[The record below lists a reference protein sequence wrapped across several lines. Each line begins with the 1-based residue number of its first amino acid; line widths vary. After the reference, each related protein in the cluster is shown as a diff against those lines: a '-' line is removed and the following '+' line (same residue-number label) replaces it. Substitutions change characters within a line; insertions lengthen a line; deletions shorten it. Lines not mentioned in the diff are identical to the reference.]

1 MLFTVPRRTGPSG
14 SRPSAACALPTKTLS
29 AVTGLL
35 ISLPLMAA
43 EPQSPAQELLR
54 QQQRERVQRE
64 QLESSPDVRLDVAP
78 DTTGPLRLPQ
88 NEAPCFKI
96 DRILLTGEQAGD
108 FQWALR
114 AANPA
119 DDPVQGRCVGAG
131 GINLTMKRIQNAII
145 ARGFITTRVLAESQD
160 LNQGTL
166 SLVLVPGRIK
176 HIRFAEGTSSRANA
190 WNAMPA
196 APGDVLNL
204 RDIEQ
209 ALENFKRVPTAEA
222 DVQITPAQG
231 DDAQPGESDVVI
243 AWKQA
248 IPVRVSLSVDDSG
261 SKQTGKYQGNVALSL
276 DNLASLN
283 DLFYISFNH
292 DLGGGERGDRGSRG
306 HTVHYSVPYGYW
318 QLSLTSS
325 EYDYHQTI
333 AGNNQTYSY
342 EGRSRNNEVVLSR
355 VIYRDAVRKTTVSLG
370 GWSRTSSNYID
381 DTEIE
386 VQRRRMAGW
395 QAGLNHR
402 EFIGTSTLDLGVGY
416 RRGTGAK
423 NALRAPE
430 EDLGEGTSRAQI
442 ITANAQLQVPFTLA
456 DQRLR
461 YIAGWRG
468 QWNRTPLI
476 PQDRFSIGGRYSVR
490 GFDGEQILSAERGW
504 TLSNDL
510 GLSLANT
517 GQELYLGMDYGEVG
531 GHSTRYL
538 SGRRLAGAVV
548 GLRGGYKQF
557 SYDLYTG
564 KPLEKPRG
572 FKTADITSGF
582 TANWSF

>member
-1 MLFTVPRRTGPSG
+1 MSFDALLRTKPSVLLQSCVATCSLVG
-14 SRPSAACALPTKTLS
+14 FLTSAAAL
-29 AVTGLL
+29 
-35 ISLPLMAA
+35 AA
-43 EPQSPAQELLR
+43 EPQAPAQQLLL
-54 QQQRERVQRE
+54 QQQRERAQRE
-64 QLESSPDVRLDVAP
+64 QLEQSPDVRLE
-78 DTTGPLRLPQ
+78 GPLDSAGNLRLPR
-88 NEAPCFKI
+88 NETPCFKI
-96 DRILLTGEQAGD
+96 DRVVLSGDQAED

-119 DDPVQGRCVGAG
+119 DDPVQGRCVGSA

-145 ARGFITTRVLAESQD
+145 AKGFITTRVLAQAQD

-176 HIRFAEGTSSRANA
+176 HIRFAEGTSARANY

-196 APGDVLNL
+196 SPGDVLNL

-222 DVQITPAQG
+222 DVQITPAEG
-231 DDAQPGESDVVI
+231 ADAQPGESDVVI

-292 DLGGGERGDRGSRG
+292 DLGGGQSGDRGSKG
-306 HTVHYSVPYGYW
+306 HTVHYSVPYDYW

-333 AGNNQTYSY
+333 AGVNQAYSY
-342 EGRSRNNEVVLSR
+342 SGRSRTNEVQLSR
-355 VIYRDAVRKTTVSLG
+355 VIYRDAVRKTTVSVG
-370 GWSRTSSNYID
+370 GWSRTSSNYIE

-386 VQRRRMAGW
+386 LQRRRMAGW
-395 QAGLNHR
+395 QAGINHR
-402 EFIGTSTLDLGVGY
+402 EFIGASTLDLGVGY
-416 RRGTGAK
+416 RRGTGARD
-423 NALRAPE
+423 ALRAPE
-430 EDLGEGTSRAQI
+430 EENGEGTSRSQI
-442 ITANAQLQVPFTLA
+442 ITANAQLQLPFTLA

-476 PQDRFSIGGRYSVR
+476 PQDRFSIGGRYTVR

-504 TLSNDL
+504 TFSNDL

-517 GQELYLGMDYGEVG
+517 GQELYLGVDYGEVG
-531 GHSTRYL
+531 GHSTQYL

-557 SYDLYTG
+557 SYDIYTG
-564 KPLEKPRG
+564 KPLEKPKG
-572 FKTADITSGF
+572 FQTADVTSGF
-582 TANWSF
+582 SANWSF

>member
-1 MLFTVPRRTGPSG
+1 MSFD
-14 SRPSAACALPTKTLS
+14 ALPRTKPSVLLQSCVATCSLVGFLTS
-29 AVTGLL
+29 ATAL
-35 ISLPLMAA
+35 AA
-43 EPQSPAQELLR
+43 EPQAPAQQLLL
-54 QQQRERVQRE
+54 QQQRERAQRE
-64 QLESSPDVRLDVAP
+64 QLEPSPDVRLEAP
-78 DTTGPLRLPQ
+78 QDSAGTLRLPR
-88 NEAPCFKI
+88 NETPCFKI
-96 DRILLTGEQAGD
+96 DRVVLTGEQSED

-114 AANPA
+114 AANPS
-119 DDPVQGRCVGAG
+119 DDPVLGQCIGSA

-145 ARGFITTRVLAESQD
+145 AKGFITTRVLAQAQD

-176 HIRFAEGTSSRANA
+176 HIRFAPGTSSRANY

-222 DVQITPAQG
+222 DVQITPAEG
-231 DDAQPGESDVVI
+231 ADAQPGESDVVI

-261 SKQTGKYQGNVALSL
+261 SKQTGKYQGNVAVSL
-276 DNLASLN
+276 DNLATLN

-292 DLGGGERGDRGSRG
+292 DLGGGQSGDRGSKG
-306 HTVHYSVPYGYW
+306 HTVHYSVPYDYW

-333 AGNNQTYSY
+333 AGVNQAYSY
-342 EGRSRNNEVVLSR
+342 SGRSRTNEVQLSR
-355 VIYRDAVRKTTVSLG
+355 VIYRDAVRKTTVSVG
-370 GWSRTSSNYID
+370 GWSRTSSNYIE

-386 VQRRRMAGW
+386 FQRRRMAGW
-395 QAGLNHR
+395 QAGINHR
-402 EFIGTSTLDLGVGY
+402 EFIGASTLDLGVGY
-416 RRGTGAK
+416 RRGTGARD
-423 NALRAPE
+423 ALRAPE
-430 EDLGEGTSRAQI
+430 EETGEGTSRSQI
-442 ITANAQLQVPFTLA
+442 ISANAQLQVPFTLS

-461 YIAGWRG
+461 YVAGWRG

-476 PQDRFSIGGRYSVR
+476 PQDRFSIGGRYTVR

-504 TLSNDL
+504 TFSNDL

-517 GQELYLGMDYGEVG
+517 GQELYLGVDYGEVG
-531 GHSTRYL
+531 GHSAQYL

-557 SYDLYTG
+557 SYDIYTG
-564 KPLEKPRG
+564 KPLEKPKG
-572 FKTADITSGF
+572 FQTADVTSGF
-582 TANWSF
+582 SANWSF

>member
-1 MLFTVPRRTGPSG
+1 MSFDALPRTKPSVLLQSCVATCSLVG
-14 SRPSAACALPTKTLS
+14 FLTSAAAL
-29 AVTGLL
+29 
-35 ISLPLMAA
+35 AA
-43 EPQSPAQELLR
+43 EPQAPAQQLLL
-54 QQQRERVQRE
+54 QQQRERAQRE
-64 QLESSPDVRLDVAP
+64 QLEQSPDVRLEAP
-78 DTTGPLRLPQ
+78 LDSAGNLRLPR
-88 NEAPCFKI
+88 NETPCFKI
-96 DRILLTGEQAGD
+96 DRVVLSGDQAED

-119 DDPVQGRCVGAG
+119 GDPVQGRCVGSA

-145 ARGFITTRVLAESQD
+145 AKGFITTRVLAEAQD

-176 HIRFAEGTSSRANA
+176 HIRFAEGTSARANY

-196 APGDVLNL
+196 SPGDVLNL

-222 DVQITPAQG
+222 DVQITPAEG
-231 DDAQPGESDVVI
+231 ADAQPGESDVVI

-292 DLGGGERGDRGSRG
+292 DLGGGQSGDRGSKG
-306 HTVHYSVPYGYW
+306 HTVHYSVPYDYW

-333 AGNNQTYSY
+333 AGVNQAYSY
-342 EGRSRNNEVVLSR
+342 SGRSRTNEVQLSR
-355 VIYRDAVRKTTVSLG
+355 VIYRDAVRKTTVSVG
-370 GWSRTSSNYID
+370 GWSRTSSNYIE

-386 VQRRRMAGW
+386 LQRRRMAGW
-395 QAGLNHR
+395 QAGINHR
-402 EFIGTSTLDLGVGY
+402 EFIGASTLDLGVGY
-416 RRGTGAK
+416 RRGTGARD
-423 NALRAPE
+423 ALRAPE
-430 EDLGEGTSRAQI
+430 EENGEGTSRSQI
-442 ITANAQLQVPFTLA
+442 ITANAQLQLPFTLA

-476 PQDRFSIGGRYSVR
+476 PQDRFSIGGRYTVR

-504 TLSNDL
+504 TFSNDL

-517 GQELYLGMDYGEVG
+517 GQELYLGVDYGEVG
-531 GHSTRYL
+531 GHSTQYL

-557 SYDLYTG
+557 SYDIYTG
-564 KPLEKPRG
+564 KPLEKPKG
-572 FKTADITSGF
+572 FQTADVTSGF
-582 TANWSF
+582 SANWSF

>member
-1 MLFTVPRRTGPSG
+1 MSFDALPRTKPSVLLQSCVATCSLVG
-14 SRPSAACALPTKTLS
+14 LLASAATL
-29 AVTGLL
+29 
-35 ISLPLMAA
+35 AA
-43 EPQSPAQELLR
+43 EPQAPAQQLLL
-54 QQQRERVQRE
+54 QQQRERAQRE
-64 QLESSPDVRLDVAP
+64 QLEPSPDVRLEAP
-78 DTTGPLRLPQ
+78 QDSSGTLRLPR
-88 NEAPCFKI
+88 NETPCFKI
-96 DRILLTGEQAGD
+96 DRVVLGGDQSED

-114 AANPA
+114 AANPS
-119 DDPVQGRCVGAG
+119 DDPVQGQCVGSA

-145 ARGFITTRVLAESQD
+145 AKGFITTRVLAQPQD

-166 SLVLVPGRIK
+166 ALVLVPGRIK
-176 HIRFAEGTSSRANA
+176 HIRFAPGTSTRANY

-196 APGDVLNL
+196 SPGDVLNL

-222 DVQITPAQG
+222 DVQITPAEG
-231 DDAQPGESDVVI
+231 ADAQPGESDVVI

-276 DNLASLN
+276 DNLATLN

-292 DLGGGERGDRGSRG
+292 DLGGGQSGDRGSKG
-306 HTVHYSVPYGYW
+306 HTVHYSVPYDYW

-333 AGNNQTYSY
+333 AGVNQAYSY
-342 EGRSRNNEVVLSR
+342 SGRSRTNEVQLSR
-355 VIYRDAVRKTTVSLG
+355 VIYRDAVRKTTVSVG
-370 GWSRTSSNYID
+370 GWSRTSSNYIE

-386 VQRRRMAGW
+386 LQRRRMAGW
-395 QAGLNHR
+395 QAGINHR
-402 EFIGTSTLDLGVGY
+402 EFIGANTLDLGVGY
-416 RRGTGAK
+416 RRGTGARD
-423 NALRAPE
+423 ALRAPE
-430 EDLGEGTSRAQI
+430 EENGEGTSRSQI
-442 ITANAQLQVPFTLA
+442 ITANAQLQVPFTLS

-461 YIAGWRG
+461 YVAGWRG

-476 PQDRFSIGGRYSVR
+476 PQDRFSIGGRYTVR

-504 TLSNDL
+504 TFSNDL

-517 GQELYLGMDYGEVG
+517 GQELYLGVDYGEVG
-531 GHSTRYL
+531 GHSTQYL

-557 SYDLYTG
+557 SYDIYTG
-564 KPLEKPRG
+564 KPLEKPKG
-572 FKTADITSGF
+572 FQTADVTSGF
-582 TANWSF
+582 SANWSF

>member
-1 MLFTVPRRTGPSG
+1 MSFDALPRTKPSVLLQSCVATCSLVG
-14 SRPSAACALPTKTLS
+14 FLTSAAAL
-29 AVTGLL
+29 
-35 ISLPLMAA
+35 AA
-43 EPQSPAQELLR
+43 EPQAPAQQLLL
-54 QQQRERVQRE
+54 QQQRERAQRE
-64 QLESSPDVRLDVAP
+64 QLEQSPDVRLEAP
-78 DTTGPLRLPQ
+78 LDSAGNLRLPR
-88 NEAPCFKI
+88 NETPCFKI
-96 DRILLTGEQAGD
+96 DRVVLSGDQAAD

-119 DDPVQGRCVGAG
+119 DDPVQGRCVGSA

-145 ARGFITTRVLAESQD
+145 AKGFITTRVLAEAQD

-176 HIRFAEGTSSRANA
+176 HIRFAEGTSARANY

-196 APGDVLNL
+196 SPGDVLNL

-222 DVQITPAQG
+222 DVQITPAEG
-231 DDAQPGESDVVI
+231 ADAQPGESDVVI

-292 DLGGGERGDRGSRG
+292 DLGGGQSGDRGSKG
-306 HTVHYSVPYGYW
+306 HTVHYSVPYDYW

-333 AGNNQTYSY
+333 AGVNQAYSY
-342 EGRSRNNEVVLSR
+342 SGRSRTNEVQLSR
-355 VIYRDAVRKTTVSLG
+355 VIYRDAVRKTTVSVG
-370 GWSRTSSNYID
+370 GWSRTSSNYIE

-386 VQRRRMAGW
+386 LQRRRMAGW
-395 QAGLNHR
+395 QAGINHR
-402 EFIGTSTLDLGVGY
+402 EFIGASTLDLGVGY
-416 RRGTGAK
+416 RRGTGARD
-423 NALRAPE
+423 ALRAPE
-430 EDLGEGTSRAQI
+430 EENGEGTSRSQI
-442 ITANAQLQVPFTLA
+442 ITANAQLQLPFTLA

-476 PQDRFSIGGRYSVR
+476 PQDRFSIGGRYTVR

-504 TLSNDL
+504 TFSNDL

-517 GQELYLGMDYGEVG
+517 GQELYLGVDYGEVG
-531 GHSTRYL
+531 GHSTQYL

-557 SYDLYTG
+557 SYDIYTG
-564 KPLEKPRG
+564 KPLEKPKG
-572 FKTADITSGF
+572 FQTADVTSGF
-582 TANWSF
+582 SANWSF

>member
-1 MLFTVPRRTGPSG
+1 MSFDALPRTKPSVLLQSCVATCSLVG
-14 SRPSAACALPTKTLS
+14 FLTSAAAL
-29 AVTGLL
+29 
-35 ISLPLMAA
+35 AA
-43 EPQSPAQELLR
+43 EPQAPAQQLLL
-54 QQQRERVQRE
+54 QQQRERAQRE
-64 QLESSPDVRLDVAP
+64 QLEQSPDVRLEAP
-78 DTTGPLRLPQ
+78 LDSAGNLRLPR
-88 NEAPCFKI
+88 NETPCFKI
-96 DRILLTGEQAGD
+96 DRVVLSGDQAED

-119 DDPVQGRCVGAG
+119 EDPVQGRCVGSA

-145 ARGFITTRVLAESQD
+145 AKGFITTRVLAQAQD

-176 HIRFAEGTSSRANA
+176 HIRFAEGTSARANY

-196 APGDVLNL
+196 SAGDVLNL

-222 DVQITPAQG
+222 DVQITPAEG
-231 DDAQPGESDVVI
+231 ADAQPGESDVVI

-292 DLGGGERGDRGSRG
+292 DLGGGQSGDRGSKG
-306 HTVHYSVPYGYW
+306 HTVHYSVPYDYW

-333 AGNNQTYSY
+333 AGVNQAYSY
-342 EGRSRNNEVVLSR
+342 SGRSRTNEVQLSR
-355 VIYRDAVRKTTVSLG
+355 VIYRDAVRKTTVSVG
-370 GWSRTSSNYID
+370 GWSRTSSNYIE

-386 VQRRRMAGW
+386 LQRRRMAGW

-402 EFIGTSTLDLGVGY
+402 EFIGASTLDLGVGY
-416 RRGTGAK
+416 RRGTGARD
-423 NALRAPE
+423 ALRAPE
-430 EDLGEGTSRAQI
+430 EENGEGTSRSQI
-442 ITANAQLQVPFTLA
+442 ITANAQLQLPFTLA

-476 PQDRFSIGGRYSVR
+476 PQDRFSIGGRYTVR

-504 TLSNDL
+504 TFSNDL

-517 GQELYLGMDYGEVG
+517 GQELYLGVDYGEVG
-531 GHSTRYL
+531 GHSTQYL

-557 SYDLYTG
+557 SYDIYTG
-564 KPLEKPRG
+564 KPLEKPKG
-572 FKTADITSGF
+572 FQTADVTSGF
-582 TANWSF
+582 SANWSF